1 MIDLNLNHYY
11 NFNWLIIGQ
20 EIKLIWEKNMETEK
34 HITIDGNTAAASMAY
49 MMSDLAL
56 IYPITPSSPMAEN
69 IDEWSVK
76 GKKNIFGNKVEV
88 TEMQSE
94 GGAAGALHGALTA
107 GSKATTFTSSQGLL
121 LMIPNMYKIAGEM
134 LPCVIHV
141 AARTIATHA
150 LSIFGDHSDVMG
162 VRQTGFAMVASS
174 SVQEAQDMA
183 LAAHLATNS
192 AKIPFV
198 HFFDG
203 FRTSHEV
210 NTITA
215 ISDETVKALA
225 ELRGN
230 IFERTNEFTP
240 SNPIQKGTNQGEDIY
255 FQNREACNPYYSAV
269 PSIFE
274 SVLSDLYKAT
284 GRKYKLFEYY
294 GAKDAESVIVVM
306 GSGADTTIQAVE
318 KMAKAGVKVGVIK
331 VRLYRPFDTK
341 RFVSLLPKTTKVITV
356 LDRTK
361 ECGAVYEPLA
371 EDVISALS
379 EAGVSGIRVLGGRYG
394 LSSKEFTHEHVVAV
408 YENSKL
414 SKPKNHFTVGIVDD
428 VTNLSLPKNKMKFD
442 FYDPHTVECRF
453 YGLGSD
459 GTVSANKNSIKIISE
474 YAGLYGQGYFVYDSK
489 KSGGLTISHLRM
501 SKRPINAPY
510 LTINPDF
517 VACHNKSY
525 VDKYDMLSDIK
536 DGGTFLLNA
545 PWTDEEMET
554 NLPASM
560 KKFIADKHLKFYVI
574 DAEKVAEEA
583 GLNRR
588 INVVM
593 QTAFFA
599 LSKILPVDTA
609 IAHIKTAAAKTY
621 AKKGEKVVEMNIKA
635 IDSSLAGL
643 REVKYPA
650 EAWKKVTSA
659 ADFCP
664 IDDPYYKDYIRPI
677 ELKLGNDLPVSA
689 FDVTGSSHTGTSAYE
704 KRNIANFLPKWI
716 AENCIQCNQC
726 SLVCPHSVIRPYL
739 VKSDSKLAKEV
750 GAIPALGIPGYSFK
764 IQISPADCTGC
775 ENCAKVCPAL
785 KKALE
790 MVKNEDIF
798 DEEVKKYN
806 KLKDVENPET
816 IFKKETVK
824 GSQFNRPLFEFPGAC
839 AGCGETPYLKLLSQL
854 FGEELLI
861 ANATGCSS
869 IYAGTAPTC
878 PYAKSKNGFGPAW
891 SNSLFE
897 DNAEFGLGMK
907 KSVKNVRAHLV
918 SVIENAVA
926 NKVYGK
932 KLTEKLELWLGQ
944 DKKDQALATEIKKE
958 IVKLYEAD
966 KSNETT
972 RAIYGYISG
981 LFETSVW
988 IVGGD
993 GWAYDIGYGGLDHVL
1008 ASGEDVNILVL
1019 DTEVYSNTG
1028 GQASKATPMGSV
1040 AKFAAGGKQTQKK
1053 NLGAIARQYPNVY
1066 VAQVAM
1072 GANQQATINALKEAK
1087 ENKGPSIVICYCPC
1101 INHGSDMS
1109 NSQAQ
1114 QKLAVESGYWPIYRY
1129 NPNTDTLTFDEKMP
1143 SKEYEEFTSTQSR
1156 YFTLA
1161 KTSAE
1166 ESARLIGGAKEH
1178 ATEVIKNLSEE
1189 AANNKK

>member
-1 MIDLNLNHYY
+1 M
-11 NFNWLIIGQ
+11 
-20 EIKLIWEKNMETEK
+20 KNEK

-49 MMSDLAL
+49 MMSDTAF

-69 IDEWSVK
+69 IDAWGVK
-76 GKKNIFGNKVEV
+76 GKKNIYGKVVEV

-94 GGAAGALHGALTA
+94 AGAAGALHGALTA

-121 LMIPNMYKIAGEM
+121 LMIPNMYKIAGEL

-174 SVQEAQDMA
+174 SVQESQDMA
-183 LAAHLATNS
+183 LASHLATNIS
-192 AKIPFV
+192 KIPFV

-215 ISDETVKALA
+215 IEDETVKTLA
-225 ELRGN
+225 EKYGN
-230 IFERTNEFTP
+230 IYERPSEFTP
-240 SNPIQKGTNQGEDIY
+240 SNPIQKGTNQGEDIF
-255 FQNREACNPYYSAV
+255 FQNREACNKYIDAIPK
-269 PSIFE
+269 IFE
-274 SVLSDLYKAT
+274 GVLADIAKAT

-294 GAKDAESVIVVM
+294 GAPDAEQVIVVM

-318 KMAKAGVKVGVIK
+318 VLAKQGAKIGVIK
-331 VRLYRPFDTK
+331 VRLYRPFDVSK
-341 RFVSLLPKTTKVITV
+341 FVACLPKTTKIITV

-361 ECGAVYEPLA
+361 ECGATYEPLA
-371 EDVISALS
+371 EDVIAALND
-379 EAGVSGIRVLGGRYG
+379 AGICGIRVLGGRYG
-394 LSSKEFTHEHVVAV
+394 LSCKEYTHEHVVAI
-408 YENSKL
+408 YENML
-414 SKPKNHFTVGIVDD
+414 LAKPKNHFTVGINDD
-428 VTNLSLPKNKMKFD
+428 ITKTSLPVNKLKVD
-442 FYDPHTVECRF
+442 FKDRNAVECRF

-474 YAGLYGQGYFVYDSK
+474 YAGLYGQAYFVYDSK
-489 KSGGLTISHLRM
+489 KSGGLTTSHLRM
-501 SKRPINAPY
+501 SKKPINAPY
-510 LTINPDF
+510 LTQHPDF

-525 VDKYDMLSDIK
+525 VNKYDMLSQIK
-536 DGGTFLLNA
+536 DGGTFLLNS
-545 PWTDEEMET
+545 PWTDAEMEQ

-560 KKFIADKHLKFYVI
+560 KKFIAKKKLRFFTI
-574 DAEKVAEEA
+574 DAEKVADEV

-599 LSKILPVDTA
+599 LSGILDVQTA
-609 IAHIKTAAAKTY
+609 IAHIKNAAAKTY
-621 AKKGEKVVEMNIKA
+621 ASKGEKVVQMNIEA
-635 IDSSLAGL
+635 IDHSLTNL
-643 REVKYPA
+643 REVKYP
-650 EAWKKVTSA
+650 VTWANATASST
-659 ADFCP
+659 FNP

-677 ELKLGNDLPVSA
+677 ELKLGDNLPVSS
-689 FDVTGSSHTGTSAYE
+689 FDVTGSSHTGTAAYE
-704 KRNIANFLPKWI
+704 KRNIATMLPKWI
-716 AENCIQCNQC
+716 KENCVQCNQC
-726 SLVCPHSVIRPYL
+726 ALVCPHAVIRPYL
-739 VKSDSKLAKEV
+739 VPTDSELAKEV
-750 GAIPALGIPGYSFK
+750 GAIPAIGVPGYSFK
-764 IQISPADCTGC
+764 IQISPKDCTGC
-775 ENCAKVCPAL
+775 ENCVHSCPAL
-785 KKALE
+785 NKALE
-790 MVKNEDIF
+790 MVKAEDII
-798 DEEVKKYN
+798 DEEVKLYD
-806 KLKDVENPET
+806 KLKDVENVKT
-816 IFKKETVK
+816 IFKKESIK
-824 GSQFNRPLFEFPGAC
+824 GSQFEKPLFEFPGAC
-839 AGCGETPYLKLLSQL
+839 AGCGETPYIKLLTQL
-854 FGEELLI
+854 FGEEMI
-861 ANATGCSS
+861 VANATGCSS
-869 IYAGTAPTC
+869 IYSGTAPTC
-878 PYAKSKNGFGPAW
+878 PYTKSKAGFGPAW

-907 KSVKNVRAHLV
+907 KAVTNNRKHLETT
-918 SVIENAVA
+918 IKEAVEK
-926 NKVYGK
+926 KVYDAK
-932 KLTEKLELWLGQ
+932 FTNLLTTWLSQ
-944 DKKDQALATEIKKE
+944 ETKDQALALEIKKQ
-958 IVKLYEAD
+958 ILAMYEAD

-972 RAIYGYISG
+972 RALYGYVSA

-988 IVGGD
+988 IIGGD

-1072 GANQQATINALKEAK
+1072 GANPSATIAALKEAK

-1109 NSQAQ
+1109 HSQQ
-1114 QKLAVESGYWPIYRY
+1114 QEKLAVETGYWPIYRY
-1129 NPNTDTLTFDEKMP
+1129 NPATDTLTFDAKLP
-1143 SKEYEEFTSTQSR
+1143 SKEYEEFTKTQSR

-1161 KTSAE
+1161 KSNPT
-1166 ESARLIGGAKEH
+1166 ESEKLISGAKAH
-1178 ATEVIKNLSEE
+1178 AKEVLADLAED
-1189 AANNKK
+1189 ANKQ